1 MVIGETGSAA
11 AGTLQSGQDEATI
24 ELRLRHLEVQLQ
36 QVESDQ
42 TLSEEERETR
52 EKTLEGRIDQL
63 ERQAEAT
70 SSAQSVSGTQTA
82 ATETTAVPS
91 VRTTTPRF
99 DTFSA
104 RETEP
109 SAGLY
114 KLTRDESGEVSVELD

>member
-1 MVIGETGSAA
+1 MVIGEMGSGA
-11 AGTLQSGQDEATI
+11 AGTQQSGQDEATI
-24 ELRLRHLEVQLQ
+24 QLRLRHLEVQLQ
-36 QVESDQ
+36 QVEFDR
-42 TLSEEERETR
+42 TLSDEERETQ

-63 ERQAEAT
+63 ERQAEAA

-91 VRTTTPRF
+91 ARTTTPRF

-104 RETEP
+104 REAEP